1 MLTVAFLGDAM
12 QIWDLKIDTRKPSPY
27 ASLTPFGA
35 QASEWALKQ
44 GQVKWFYSNILKR
57 P

>member
-1 MLTVAFLGDAM
+1 MLTEPLLGDAM
-12 QIWDLKIDTRKPSPY
+12 QIWDIKIDTGKPSPFTC
-27 ASLTPFGA
+27 LTPFGA

-44 GQVKWFYSNILKR
+44 GQVERFYSNISKR